1 MISWIFLMRAFF
13 SRHLTVFAKMS
24 VKYSNILNTKIAK
37 VFFMCISGRNN
48 LVKVFYIH
56 KISYIPSLLVP
67 FPFFQ
72 FPFRTILQQMN
83 FLRYNGVQFTA
94 LEKKKERLK
103 KDLNSD
109 VKIFEFKL
117 KTKSMKTFSYKG
129 KWLSNHKRNFP

>member
-1 MISWIFLMRAFF
+1 MQSLPVPDCYMFEDQVSAMVKTSRNISLQGEKTTHMIPWIFLMRAFF

-83 FLRYNGVQFTA
+83 FLRYNEV
-94 LEKKKERLK
+94 
-103 KDLNSD
+103 
-109 VKIFEFKL
+109 
-117 KTKSMKTFSYKG
+117 
-129 KWLSNHKRNFP
+129 